1 MGWKDPR
8 VRRTCLLLA
17 PTISAVDAG
26 MGLARWDS
34 GLATRLTAASAV
46 LAAIATILLLT
57 AGLCDLWK
65 NGAPPP

>member
-1 MGWKDPR
+1 MDWKDPR

-17 PTISAVDAG
+17 PTFTALNAG

-34 GLATRLTAASAV
+34 GLGTGLTAWSAA
-46 LAAIATILLLT
+46 LGMIATILFLT
-57 AGLCDLWK
+57 AGLWDLWK

>member
-1 MGWKDPR
+1 MDWKDPR

-17 PTISAVDAG
+17 PTFTALDAG

-34 GLATRLTAASAV
+34 GLATRLTAWSAA
-46 LAAIATILLLT
+46 LAAIATVLLLS
-57 AGLCDLWK
+57 AGLWDLWK

>member
-17 PTISAVDAG
+17 PTFSAVDAG

-34 GLATRLTAASAV
+34 GLGTRLSASSAV
-46 LAAIATILLLT
+46 LAALATILFLT
-57 AGLCDLWK
+57 AGLWDLWR

>member
-1 MGWKDPR
+1 MDWKDPR

-17 PTISAVDAG
+17 PTFTAVDAG

-34 GLATRLTAASAV
+34 GSGTGLTAWSAA
-46 LAAIATILLLT
+46 LAAIATVLLL
-57 AGLCDLWK
+57 AVSLWDVWK